1 MVSSP
6 IAILANYIPPCSLGV
21 IIMVTL
27 NLKGG
32 IEMFV
37 WQIENQKHASV
48 LNNLV
53 AAYRAYK
60 QAQARWEKAREQ
72 FLRLVGE
79 SVTGVNPLTQQVVSI
94 ALVSRE
100 SPSYSQV
107 VREAKSLLARA
118 IEERNWELV
127 EHALNI
133 LQNPP
138 TSISQVV
145 KIEYK

>member
-1 MVSSP
+1 
-6 IAILANYIPPCSLGV
+6 
-21 IIMVTL
+21 
-27 NLKGG
+27 
-32 IEMFV
+32 MFV

>member
-1 MVSSP
+1 
-6 IAILANYIPPCSLGV
+6 
-21 IIMVTL
+21 MVTL
-27 NLKGG
+27 KPQGKEM

-37 WQIENQKHASV
+37 WQIENQKHAGV

-53 AAYRAYK
+53 AAYKAYR
-60 QAQARWEKAREQ
+60 QAQVRWERAREQ

-118 IEERNWELV
+118 VEEKNWELV

-138 TSISQVV
+138 TSVSQVV
-145 KIEYK
+145 RIEYR